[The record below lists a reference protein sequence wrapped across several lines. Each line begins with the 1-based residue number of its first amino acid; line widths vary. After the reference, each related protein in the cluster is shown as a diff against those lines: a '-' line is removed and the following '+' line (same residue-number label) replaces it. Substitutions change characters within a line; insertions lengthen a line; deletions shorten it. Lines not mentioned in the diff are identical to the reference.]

1 MRSLSSTTRESAI
14 LVLGRATSS
23 SSLCGQGD
31 KIRGARAVE
40 RPANIILVPAVLYD
54 QGQRGE
60 RQIELRRDGDL
71 FLQYFLESLEGL

>member
-1 MRSLSSTTRESAI
+1 
-14 LVLGRATSS
+14 
-23 SSLCGQGD
+23 
-31 KIRGARAVE
+31 
-40 RPANIILVPAVLYD
+40 VPAFLYD